1 MHGLH
6 HHLVMVTIIIIYT
19 WSPSLSIHGLHHQL
33 YMVSIIIYTW
43 SASSSMHGLHHH
55 QCIVSIIIY
64 TCSPSSFTYIYYSI
78 PSPSTPYHYLN
89 HTISPCVNR
98 SHHSHRQWLQRREA
112 AAANGPLPTALSGV
126 RRPLHTGLQERCKDE
141 EVM

>member
-1 MHGLH
+1 MHSLH
-6 HHLVMVTIIIIYT
+6 HHLYMVFIIIYAWFSTSSIHGLHRHQCMVFIIIYT
-19 WSPSLSIHGLHHQL
+19 WFP
-33 YMVSIIIYTW
+33 
-43 SASSSMHGLHHH
+43 SSSMHGLHHH
-55 QCIVSIIIY
+55 LCIVFITIY
-64 TCSPSSFTYIYYSI
+64 TWSPSSFPYIYYSI

-126 RRPLHTGLQERCKDE
+126 RRSLYTGLQERCKDE